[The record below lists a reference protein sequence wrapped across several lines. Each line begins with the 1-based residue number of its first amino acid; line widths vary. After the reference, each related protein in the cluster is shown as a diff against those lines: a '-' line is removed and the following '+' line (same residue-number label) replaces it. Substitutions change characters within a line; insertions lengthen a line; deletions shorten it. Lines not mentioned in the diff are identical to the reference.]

1 LRVVIAT
8 RADPPLHLG
17 RLRLQDQLAEI
28 RAPDLALTLAETT
41 DMLAA
46 LGVSMGS
53 EHVRRLWSHTEGWV
67 GAVRLASISL
77 REHAEPE
84 RFVDDFAGDD
94 RAVSDY
100 LLSEVMSSLSP
111 DDRCFLLRTSIA
123 GVLNGDLANA
133 LTDRS
138 DGHRRL
144 ADLARGGAL
153 LAPLDRR
160 GEWYRYHALFGELLR
175 AELRSE
181 RPDQVP
187 DLHRRAAAWL
197 AAQGDDARGLLHA
210 VEGEAWDLAARLAGE
225 RWVDLLIRGE
235 IGALRPLIERMP
247 PEWAAT
253 DPELALAMAA
263 VLMDRGDEGAA
274 EIQLRRAEATS
285 ERIPP
290 ERRARFDASLAAVR
304 LYVARLRGDL
314 NTALEEGRTLDA
326 QGGLDREAIEADLRA
341 LALANLGIAELWAGR
356 AEAAGRHLERSR
368 GAAAESGREW
378 IVLIALGH
386 LGIQAVV
393 DHDYPR
399 AARHAREAIVLAERH
414 GWERTWPAGA
424 AFVALGAAEYLW
436 DRLDDATRS
445 LERAQE
451 ALASTRERPLRAMVA
466 LVRAAV
472 LNSSGDPETALAVL
486 GAGAEQ
492 LRGWP
497 VMPRLAEQ
505 FVVLEAL
512 LRAQLGNRE
521 QAQRLLEGA
530 TPSAAISVALA
541 QLSLAR
547 GEPEAARAELELW
560 SGELEH
566 TRSPTSVQGCLVDAL
581 ALDALA
587 QHDGAAVALELALDH
602 TEPGG
607 LRRLPIGFGRSV
619 QPLLRRQLRRG
630 TEHRALVGEL
640 LDALE
645 NSNGQH
651 HPPSPFVIEPLSPR
665 ERAVLRY
672 LPTMMSNQEIA
683 SELFVSVNTVKTHL
697 KAIYRKLD
705 VADRREAVRRARTL
719 ELLAP

>member
-1 LRVVIAT
+1 
-8 RADPPLHLG
+8 
-17 RLRLQDQLAEI
+17 
-28 RAPDLALTLAETT
+28 
-41 DMLAA
+41 
-46 LGVSMGS
+46 
-53 EHVRRLWSHTEGWV
+53 
-67 GAVRLASISL
+67 
-77 REHAEPE
+77 
-84 RFVDDFAGDD
+84 
-94 RAVSDY
+94 VSDY

-111 DDRCFLLRTSIA
+111 DDRSFLLRTSVA

-144 ADLARGGAL
+144 AELARSGAL

-181 RPDQVP
+181 WPDQVP

-197 AAQGDDARGLLHA
+197 AEQGEDARALLHA

-225 RWVDLLIRGE
+225 RWIDLLLRGE
-235 IGALRPLIERMP
+235 IGALRPLTERLP
-247 PEWAAT
+247 AEWAAA
-253 DPELALAMAA
+253 DPELTLAMAA

-314 NTALEEGRTLDA
+314 KTALAAGRTLDA
-326 QGGLDREAIEADLRA
+326 HGGLDQGAIEADLRA

-368 GAAAESGREW
+368 GAAGESGRDW

-386 LGIQAVV
+386 LAVQAVV
-393 DHDYPR
+393 EHDYPR
-399 AARHAREAIVLAERH
+399 AGRHAREAIALAERH

-445 LERAQE
+445 LARGQE
-451 ALASTRERPLRAMVA
+451 ALASTRERPLRALLG

-472 LNSSGDPETALAVL
+472 LNAGGDPETALAVL
-486 GAGAEQ
+486 GAGSEQ
-492 LRGWP
+492 LRGCP
-497 VMPRLAEQ
+497 VMPQLAEQ
-505 FVVLEAL
+505 FIVLEAM

-521 QAQRLLEGA
+521 QAQRLLGDA
-530 TPSAAISVALA
+530 SPSPAISVALA
-541 QLSLAR
+541 QLRLAH
-547 GEPEAARAELELW
+547 GDPESARAELAVW
-560 SGELEH
+560 NGELTH
-566 TRSPTSVQGCLVDAL
+566 DRSPTSIQGCLVDAL

-587 QHDGAAVALELALDH
+587 QHENAAVALELALDH

-630 TEHRALVGEL
+630 TEHGALVGEL

-645 NSNGQH
+645 DSNGRH
-651 HPPSPFVIEPLSPR
+651 HPPSPFVVEPLSPR

-705 VADRREAVRRARTL
+705 VPDRRQAVRRARTL